1 VRAVDLRA
9 GELLRVCRPGGRIG
23 MVNWVPRRLCR
34 VAVPDHRPLP
44 PEVARSFD
52 VSDDDTL
59 VLRQDY
65 LEAVIRKPATS

>member
-1 VRAVDLRA
+1 VALAVARA
-9 GELLRVCRPGGRIG
+9 PGGVLRHLYG
-23 MVNWVPRRLCR
+23 PTNKALAALSTDQAAALKADM
-34 VAVPDHRPLP
+34 A
-44 PEVARSFD
+44 EVARSFD